1 MILYANGDSHTAA
14 AEAVNP
20 HCFAEDD
27 SDLYMLGRR
36 PHPANLAVSWGQQL
50 AKLINAEFYC
60 DAESAASN
68 ARIMR
73 TTRDWIHKNY
83 NRLDRTV
90 MVIQWSTWEREEWLY
105 EGQYW
110 QVNASGI
117 DHVPVALQ
125 DRYKQFVSSVNWGRC
140 AEQAHREIWQFHQEL
155 NKKNIQHVFFNGNS
169 NFDSMPNHFN
179 WSGCYMNP
187 YDAKI
192 TYSNLLKTAGFS
204 TVNPQSWH
212 FGPSA
217 HSFWANY
224 VLQYI
229 KQNNLVNTH
238 ALPID

>member
-1 MILYANGDSHTAA
+1 MILYVNGDSHTAA

-27 SDLYMLGRR
+27 SNLYLLGRR

-73 TTRDWIHKNY
+73 VTRDWIRANHQ
-83 NRLDRTV
+83 RLDRTL
-90 MVIQWSTWEREEWLY
+90 MVIQWSTWEREEWLH

-117 DHVPVALQ
+117 DHVPQALHN
-125 DRYKQFVSSVNWGRC
+125 RYKDFVASVNWAKC
-140 AEQAHREIWQFHQEL
+140 TEFAHREIWQFHQEL
-155 NKKNIQHVFFNGNS
+155 KNKNIQHVFFNGNS
-169 NFDSMPNHFN
+169 DFESMPNHLN

-187 YDAKI
+187 YDAKM
-192 TYSNLLKTAGFS
+192 TYTNVLKNTGFS
-204 TVNPQSWH
+204 TINPQSWH

-217 HSFWANY
+217 HRYWAEV

-229 KQNNLVNTH
+229 KHNHLVPTH
-238 ALPID
+238 ALSTD

>member
-1 MILYANGDSHTAA
+1 MILYVNGDSHTAA

-27 SDLYMLGRR
+27 SDLYMLGRQ
-36 PHPANLAVSWGQQL
+36 PHPANIAVSWGQQL

-90 MVIQWSTWEREEWLY
+90 MVIQWSTWEREEWMY

-117 DHVPVALQ
+117 DHVPAALQ
-125 DRYKQFVSSVNWGRC
+125 DRYKQFIITVNWARC
-140 AEQAHREIWQFHQEL
+140 AEQAHREIWKFHQEL
-155 NKKNIQHVFFNGNS
+155 QRKNIQHVFFNGNS
-169 NFDSMPNHFN
+169 HFESMPNPAN
-179 WSGCYMNP
+179 WSRCYMNP
-187 YDAKI
+187 YNAQL
-192 TYSNLLKTAGFS
+192 TYTNLLKTTGFS

-212 FGPSA
+212 FGVDA

-238 ALPID
+238 ALPTD

>member
-1 MILYANGDSHTAA
+1 MILYANGCSHTAA

-27 SDLYMLGRR
+27 SKLYRLKRQ
-36 PHPANLAVSWGQQL
+36 PHPANLAVSWGQKL

-73 TTRDWIHKNY
+73 TTRDWIRKNY

-90 MVIQWSTWEREEWLY
+90 MVIQWSTWEREEWMY

-117 DHVPVALQ
+117 DHVPNALQ
-125 DRYKQFVSSVNWGRC
+125 TRYKEFIANVNWARC
-140 AEQAHREIWQFHQEL
+140 TEQAHREIWKFHQEL
-155 NKKNIQHVFFNGNS
+155 QSKNIQHVFFNGNS
-169 NFDSMPNHFN
+169 HFESMPNPAN
-179 WSGCYMNP
+179 WSRRYMNP
-187 YDAKI
+187 YDAQL
-192 TYSNLLKTAGFS
+192 TYTNLLKTAGFS

-212 FGPSA
+212 FGADA
-217 HSFWANY
+217 HSFWAEH

-229 KQNNLVNTH
+229 KQHNLVNTN
-238 ALPID
+238 ALPTD